1 MTRADPVDDGTP
13 RGCCPACQRTWPH
26 HQSVDKLTGLPD
38 RWSWDEQAEQAMDQA
53 QQHREPLALLLV
65 DVDQFKLINDEYGHP
80 AGDAVLAA
88 LAGVLQSTLRSESIL
103 GRYGG
108 HGGDEF
114 LALLPRT
121 TARQAQGAID
131 RLHGEIQRFAVTVP
145 TTSGEHVPLTGIT
158 ASIGLATHDHEDN
171 QTVAG
176 LVLAADGAMQRAKRE
191 RRPERCQAS
200 DRHSVTTGDRT
211 TCLRHLLTFAQM
223 LGGQWHPDILM
234 ALADGPCRYT
244 ELLAKVRSTTVN
256 DRCLQSSVLN
266 RTLRRLERDELIRR
280 VEEPGAWPRTV
291 RYFLT
296 PSAHDL
302 LTTLASGLIQNQH
315 PESSRTRQPAT

>member
-1 MTRADPVDDGTP
+1 MTRTDPMDESAP
-13 RGCCPACQRTWPH
+13 HGCCPACQQAWRQH
-26 HQSVDKLTGLPD
+26 RSVDKLTGLPD
-38 RWSWDEQAEQAMDQA
+38 RWSWDEQAEQAIDQA
-53 QQHREPLALLLV
+53 QEHREPVALLLV
-65 DVDQFKLINDEYGHP
+65 DLDHFKPINDEYGHP

-88 LAGVLQSTLRSESIL
+88 LAGVLQSALRSESIL

-121 TARQAQGAID
+121 TAHQAKCALD
-131 RLHGEIQRFAVTVP
+131 RLHDEIQRFAVTVP

-158 ASIGLATHDHEDN
+158 ASIGLATHSHEDN
-171 QTVAG
+171 YTVAD
-176 LVLAADGAMQRAKRE
+176 LVLTADGALQRAKGD
-191 RRPERCQAS
+191 RRRDPGQTP
-200 DRHSVTTGDRT
+200 DKHSVTAGDRT

-234 ALADGPCRYT
+234 ALADGPCRYS
-244 ELLAKVRSTTVN
+244 ELLAKVRSTTVS

-266 RTLRRLERDELIRR
+266 RTLRRLERDDLIRR
-280 VEEPGAWPRTV
+280 VEEPGIWPRTV

-302 LTTLASGLIQNQH
+302 LTTLASGLVQSQ
-315 PESSRTRQPAT
+315 PSESSGTQHAG